1 MLSLCFYLSYL
12 SVFLFLCY
20 CLSSPSLHLYLNQ
33 SIYHLFTTS
42 QKAKF
47 EEKAKL
53 MNEGLSEL
61 IDTPLTILGNGEKS
75 RTEQYVSTSEENKDV
90 IEAKLRK
97 VETVKRRDRQRAQKL
112 SDELDEM
119 RKENEKLK
127 KMCEELQNRV
137 KEKVSLLLGLL
148 LYIVTYF
155 LN

>member
-1 MLSLCFYLSYL
+1 
-12 SVFLFLCY
+12 
-20 CLSSPSLHLYLNQ
+20 
-33 SIYHLFTTS
+33 
-42 QKAKF
+42 
-47 EEKAKL
+47 